1 MNNKQCEVFIA
12 CHKPSELLNDDV
24 FTPIHVGRDVSF
36 KKNKDGQ
43 LSEESVNWLKKN
55 LIGDNTGDNISCKN
69 PYYCELTAQY
79 WAWKNCKADYIGLM
93 HYRRHLSFDDNMVYK
108 ENIYGLVEAPLLN
121 TSYINKF
128 KLDSEHI
135 LKMVSQYDIITVKPW
150 NVTYA
155 GSKNNYDHY
164 ASSNKKLHIKDYD
177 EALKILQEKY
187 PEFAQDVCSYNKSRV
202 GYYTNIFIMKK
213 ELFNE
218 YNLWLFDI
226 LFELEKRIDISK
238 YDNEESRI
246 FGYIS
251 EWLFGIYV
259 FHLKRVG
266 SYKIKEL
273 QRTFVL
279 NCGIVQNKDN
289 INICF
294 AVDNHYAQHLGVA
307 ITSILKNI
315 SSKRGVDIYV
325 IVDNSVKSKNRKRLL
340 QLKKLRE
347 NTNITLLNLNNEI
360 FDGFPEPLHF
370 TKAIYYRFI
379 IPSLFES
386 LDKIIYLDSDLIVR
400 GDIEELYNIELENYF
415 AAAVQDIIGFTN
427 QYRLNLN
434 KWKEYYCNSGV
445 LVMNLQKMRQAN
457 TEAVF
462 IKTVKDNL
470 ERLCWPDQDVINIV
484 LEGKIKYLDL
494 SWNFQYYLNKSP
506 YDFKEKEFKKAKSN
520 PNIVHF
526 IGKYKPWDFKV
537 KRLYG
542 KEYFYY
548 LMFTPWKYMMF
559 QYSIKEFKFK
569 LIQILSVLFSIRNEN
584 TKKRV
589 TILGIKFKLKD
600 RGLENRTAILNL
612 SKQIDINLSDKIKEI
627 YKVSR
632 RQQQV
637 IANQRR
643 TITKIQD
650 DIKFLTQKIEE
661 LCG

>member
-1 MNNKQCEVFIA
+1 MNNKQCEIFLA
-12 CHKPSELLNDDV
+12 YHRPSEILKDEV
-24 FTPIHVGRDVSF
+24 FTPIHVGREVSF

-79 WAWKNCKADYIGLM
+79 WAWKNCNADYIGFM
-93 HYRRHLSFDDNMVYK
+93 HYRRHLSFDDTVAYK
-108 ENIYGLVEAPLLN
+108 ENIYGLVDSAILN
-121 TSYINKF
+121 ADYVNKF

-135 LKMVSQYDIITVKPW
+135 SKMVSQYDIVTVKPW
-150 NVTYA
+150 NVTQA

-164 ASSNKKLHIKDYD
+164 ASSDKKLYIKDYD
-177 EALKILQEKY
+177 EALKILRAKY
-187 PEFAQDVCSYNKSRV
+187 PEFEEDICNYNKSQI

-213 ELFNE
+213 DIFSQ
-218 YNLWLFDI
+218 YCAWLFDI

-238 YDNEESRI
+238 YNNEEARV

-251 EWLFGIYV
+251 EWLFGIYI

-266 SYKIKEL
+266 SYRIKEL

-279 NCGIVQNKDN
+279 NCGIVQNNDN
-289 INICF
+289 INVCF
-294 AVDNHYAQHLGVA
+294 AADNRYVQHLGVA
-307 ITSILKNI
+307 IASVLKNV
-315 SSKRGVDIYV
+315 SSERGVDIYV
-325 IVDNSVKSKNRKRLL
+325 IVDNSVTSKNRKRLL
-340 QLKKLRE
+340 QLKNLRE
-347 NTNITLLNLNNEI
+347 NTNIYLLNLNNEI
-360 FDGFPEPLHF
+360 FNGFPEPLHF

-379 IPSLFES
+379 IPSLLES
-386 LDKIIYLDSDLIVR
+386 INKIIYLDSDLIVR
-400 GDIEELYNIELENYF
+400 GNIEELYNVELGNYF
-415 AAAVQDIIGFTN
+415 IAAVQDIIGFTN
-427 QYRLNLN
+427 QYRLHLN

-445 LVMNLQKMRQAN
+445 LVMNLQKMRQSN
-457 TEAVF
+457 TEAAF
-462 IKTVKDNL
+462 IKSVKKNL

-494 SWNFQYYLNKSP
+494 AWNFQCYLEKSP
-506 YDFKEKEFKKAKSN
+506 YDFKEDEFKRARRN

-559 QYSIKEFKFK
+559 QYSLKEFNCK
-569 LIQILSVLFSIRNEN
+569 LIQILSTLFSIRNEN

-589 TILGIKFKLKD
+589 TVLGIRFKLKD
-600 RGLENRTAILNL
+600 RGLENRAAILNL
-612 SKQIDINLSDKIKEI
+612 SKQIDINLSKEVKEI
-627 YKVSR
+627 YEVSR
-632 RQQQV
+632 RQEKV
-637 IANQRR
+637 IKNQRK
-643 TITKIQD
+643 TIAKMQN

-661 LCG
+661 LCS